1 MCGYT
6 AIPKDGRTCGM
17 CCLCILVFK
26 KTQLTVISIQMLDRL
41 STMTA
46 KTIVEYTAE
55 HEGYRCGYC
64 HSPNTKCS
72 HGLCS
77 AASICDIVSCS

>member
-1 MCGYT
+1 MCAVYICIYEDTVKYT
-6 AIPKDGRTCGM
+6 NVGQ
-17 CCLCILVFK
+17 V
-26 KTQLTVISIQMLDRL
+26 VI
-41 STMTA
+41 TMTA

-64 HSPNTKCS
+64 QSPNTKYT

-77 AASICDIVSCS
+77 AASICDHCVCS